1 MYMEKPVAHKKRL
14 SRKALASS
22 VVNSHVGLT
31 TSYTESRPKLQNLVA
46 QEQGKFVRVTN
57 RNQSTFIAVQED
69 ALVEVIEG
77 CLDKAFLSDINP
89 MFINIL
95 NNPVDIDACVIDNT
109 RVPEITDARLKAL
122 NLPVKEN

>member
-1 MYMEKPVAHKKRL
+1 M
-14 SRKALASS
+14 
-22 VVNSHVGLT
+22 
-31 TSYTESRPKLQNLVA
+31 A